1 MMMRIQLRQIQ
12 FQRFLSFAVLLMAF
26 QSFACLSRRDVI
38 TAVPTR
44 VAREIAGERAYVHP
58 TVTTKPEVVKYKI
71 VAVKKLDNLMLDE
84 IPVSMYNYLNTEIVR
99 DISAKKLFTEVLPIQ
114 DEVELTDGNN
124 DPPTLLL
131 DGFVDNYNG
140 GSEALRIAELGLN
153 HAVVTIR
160 IELKDAHSSE
170 VLAAASITV
179 YERGIAR
186 TGKSA
191 IHKAAESVADFLQ
204 KQVAQTPKTHG

>member
-1 MMMRIQLRQIQ
+1 
-12 FQRFLSFAVLLMAF
+12 
-26 QSFACLSRRDVI
+26 
-38 TAVPTR
+38 
-44 VAREIAGERAYVHP
+44 
-58 TVTTKPEVVKYKI
+58 
-71 VAVKKLDNLMLDE
+71 KKLDNLMLDE

-114 DEVELTDGNN
+114 DEVELTQNG

-131 DGFVDNYNG
+131 DGYLDNYNG
-140 GSEALRIAELGLN
+140 GSEALPISALRLN
-153 HAVVTIR
+153 HGVVTVR

-170 VLAAASITV
+170 VLAAASISV

-191 IHKAAESVADFLQ
+191 IHKAAESIANYVQ
-204 KQVAQTPKTHG
+204 KQIVPTPKNHG